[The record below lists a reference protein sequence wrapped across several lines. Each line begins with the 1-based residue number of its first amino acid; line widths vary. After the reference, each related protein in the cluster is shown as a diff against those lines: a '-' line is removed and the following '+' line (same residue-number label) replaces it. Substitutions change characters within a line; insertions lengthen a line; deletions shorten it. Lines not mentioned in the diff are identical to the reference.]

1 LPFEVLRKRKSH
13 PEAALKEN
21 AAMDYIEFKL
31 WKAAALLVVIFVVAV
46 VLGYKEGL
54 ARSKYRRGPT
64 E

>member
-1 LPFEVLRKRKSH
+1 
-13 PEAALKEN
+13 
-21 AAMDYIEFKL
+21 MDYIEFKL

-54 ARSKYRRGPT
+54 ARSKYRRGPA